1 MDSSAASR
9 IPRLVLFV
17 LAGLLALAVVVGCGG
32 GLATEVV
39 PTATSTPVPTAAP
52 TVTLAPV
59 QTPEEDATPDPL
71 AQRVWDTAVMLAEEL
86 SPRESAT
93 EEELRAAKYLAG
105 RFSGWGYEVGLQD
118 FEAVEIS
125 GATRLVVLG
134 PGDAVEGLSRLGY
147 RDGDRVWMFA
157 FPVDPSSLAA
167 NGYEVEGK
175 MVYAGRGTGEDFSGV
190 DVNGKIALIEGG
202 GGLSLREKVEGAGEA
217 GAKAAVIFNEETNAG
232 ASWERFYEDTEIPA
246 IGIGNREG
254 RGLLRALETGSNL
267 EVRVSKAQLAQ
278 QPSRN
283 VVAELNND
291 IEDDETLVIGA
302 HYDTTPNS
310 SGANDNGS
318 GVAAALVVA
327 EELSDDELPFDLRI
341 VLFGSEEIGLNGSF
355 AYVGGL
361 AEGESENI
369 LAMINLDVVGTGVL
383 TGIGSESM
391 VELAVEATESI
402 GIELGV
408 VDLPARLWVG
418 PHSLQAGGHRRY
430 FPVRRRR
437 DLHQLSPGHAGAPA
451 DRAIGPEC
459 GVDAGDSRAAGGA
472 IGKLEWVGGYQN
484 G

>member
-1 MDSSAASR
+1 MDFSEINR
-9 IPRLVLFV
+9 VRRPVLPA
-17 LAGLLALAVVVGCGG
+17 LAVLLALTLLLACGG

-39 PTATSTPVPTAAP
+39 PTATSTPVPTTVP
-52 TVTLAPV
+52 TATPAPV
-59 QTPEEDATPDPL
+59 QTPAEAPTTPPDPL
-71 AQRVWDTAVMLAEEL
+71 AERVWDTAVMLAEEL

-93 EEELRAAKYLAG
+93 EEELRAAEYLAG

-125 GATRLVVLG
+125 RATRLVVTG
-134 PGDAVEGLSRLGY
+134 PGDAVEALTRLGF
-147 RDGDRVWMFA
+147 RDGEGVWMFA
-157 FPVDPSSLAA
+157 FPAEPSSLAA
-167 NGYEVEGK
+167 EGYRLEGDLA
-175 MVYAGRGTGEDFSGV
+175 YAGRGAREDFAGV
-190 DVNGKIALIEGG
+190 DVQGKIALMEGG
-202 GGLSLREKVEGAGEA
+202 GGVSLREKVEGAAEA

-232 ASWERFYEDTEIPA
+232 ASWERLYEETMIPA

-254 RGLLRALETGSNL
+254 RGLLRALETGGNL
-267 EVRVSKAQLAQ
+267 EVRLSKAPLAL

-283 VVAELNND
+283 VVAELEND
-291 IEDDETLVIGA
+291 IENDETLVIGA

-361 AEGESENI
+361 GEGESENI

-391 VELAVEATESI
+391 VELAVEAAESI
-402 GIELGV
+402 GIESGV
-408 VDLPARLWVG
+408 VDLPAGYGSDHIAFRLAGIDVIFLFADDVTYINS
-418 PHSLQAGGHRRY
+418 PQDTLEHLQIEPLAQS
-430 FPVRRRR
+430 VE
-437 DLHQLSPGHAGAPA
+437 LT
-451 DRAIGPEC
+451 
-459 GVDAGDSRAAGGA
+459 
-472 IGKLEWVGGYQN
+472 LEIVERLAEQ
-484 G
+484 

>member
-1 MDSSAASR
+1 MDCSAASR
-9 IPRLVLFV
+9 VPRLVLFV

-32 GLATEVV
+32 ELATEAV
-39 PTATSTPVPTAAP
+39 PTSTPVPTAAP
-52 TVTLAPV
+52 TATLAPIQESTEV
-59 QTPEEDATPDPL
+59 PTPTPDLL
-71 AQRVWDTAVMLAEEL
+71 AEKVWDTAVMLAEEL

-93 EEELRAAKYLAG
+93 DEELRAAEYLAG

-118 FEAVEIS
+118 FEAVEIG

-157 FPVDPSSLAA
+157 FPADPSSLAA
-167 NGYEVEGK
+167 EAYEIEGE
-175 MVYAGRGTGEDFSGV
+175 MAYAGRGTGEDFSGV
-190 DVNGKIALIEGG
+190 DLRDKIALVEGG

-232 ASWERFYEDTEIPA
+232 ASWERLYEETMIPA

-254 RGLLRALETGSNL
+254 RGLLRALETGSKL
-267 EVRVSKAQLAQ
+267 EVRVSKAPLAQ

-291 IEDDETLVIGA
+291 IEDDETLIIGA
-302 HYDTTPNS
+302 HYDTTPDS
-310 SGANDNGS
+310 PGANDNGS
-318 GVAAALVVA
+318 GVASAMVIA

-341 VLFGSEEIGLNGSF
+341 VLFGAEEIGLNGSF

-361 AEGESENI
+361 GEGRSENI

-391 VELAVEATESI
+391 VELAVEAAESI

-408 VDLPARLWVG
+408 VDLPAGYGSDHIAFRLAGIEVIFLFADDVTYINS
-418 PHSLQAGGHRRY
+418 PQDTLEHLQIEPLAQS
-430 FPVRRRR
+430 VE
-437 DLHQLSPGHAGAPA
+437 LT
-451 DRAIGPEC
+451 
-459 GVDAGDSRAAGGA
+459 
-472 IGKLEWVGGYQN
+472 LEIVERLAEQ
-484 G
+484 

>member
-1 MDSSAASR
+1 MDCSAASR
-9 IPRLVLFV
+9 VPRLVLFV
-17 LAGLLALAVVVGCGG
+17 LAGLLALAVVVGCGEG
-32 GLATEVV
+32 EPSVS
-39 PTATSTPVPTAAP
+39 PTSTPVLTIAPTA
-52 TVTLAPV
+52 TLAPT
-59 QTPEEDATPDPL
+59 QEAAEAPAPTPDPL

-93 EEELRAAKYLAG
+93 DEELRAAEYLAG

-118 FEAVEIS
+118 FEAVEIG

-157 FPVDPSSLAA
+157 FPADPSSLAA
-167 NGYEVEGK
+167 EAYEVEGE
-175 MVYAGRGTGEDFSGV
+175 MVYAGRGSGEDFSGV
-190 DVNGKIALIEGG
+190 DLRGKIALVEGG
-202 GGLSLREKVEGAGEA
+202 GGVSLREKVEGAGEA
-217 GAKAAVIFNEETNAG
+217 GAEAAVIFNEEPNAG

-254 RGLLRALETGSNL
+254 RGLLRALETGGNL
-267 EVRVSKAQLAQ
+267 EVRLSKAPLAL

-283 VVAELNND
+283 VVAELEND
-291 IEDDETLVIGA
+291 IENDETLVIGA

-327 EELSDDELPFDLRI
+327 EELSDDELPFDLRF

-361 AEGESENI
+361 GEGESENI
-369 LAMINLDVVGTGVL
+369 LAMINLDVVGTGDL

-391 VELAVEATESI
+391 VELAVEAAESI

-408 VDLPARLWVG
+408 VDLPVGYGSDHIAFRLAGIEVIFLFADDVTYINS
-418 PHSLQAGGHRRY
+418 PQDTLEHLQIEPLAQS
-430 FPVRRRR
+430 VE
-437 DLHQLSPGHAGAPA
+437 LT
-451 DRAIGPEC
+451 
-459 GVDAGDSRAAGGA
+459 
-472 IGKLEWVGGYQN
+472 LEIVERLAEQ
-484 G
+484 

>member
-1 MDSSAASR
+1 MA
-9 IPRLVLFV
+9 V
-17 LAGLLALAVVVGCGG
+17 LLALTLILACGG
-32 GLATEVV
+32 GE
-39 PTATSTPVPTAAP
+39 PTAAP
-52 TVTLAPV
+52 TATPVPTTVPTATLAPT
-59 QTPEEDATPDPL
+59 QESTEAPSPTPDPL
-71 AQRVWDTAVMLAEEL
+71 AQKVWDTAVMLAEEL

-93 EEELRAAKYLAG
+93 DEELRAAEYLAG

-118 FEAVEIS
+118 FEAVEIG

-167 NGYEVEGK
+167 EAYEVEGE
-175 MVYAGRGTGEDFSGV
+175 MAYAGRGTGEDFSGV

-217 GAKAAVIFNEETNAG
+217 GAEAAVIFNEEPDAG
-232 ASWERFYEDTEIPA
+232 ASWGRFYEDTEIPA

-267 EVRVSKAQLAQ
+267 EVRVSKAPLAQ

-310 SGANDNGS
+310 PGANDNGS

-327 EELSDDELPFDLRI
+327 EELSDDELPFDLRF

-355 AYVGGL
+355 AHVGGL

-369 LAMINLDVVGTGVL
+369 LVMINLDVVGTGVL

-391 VELAVEATESI
+391 VELAVEAAESI

-408 VDLPARLWVG
+408 VDLPAGYGSDHIAFRLAGIEVIFLFADDVTYINS
-418 PHSLQAGGHRRY
+418 PLDTLEHLQPEPLAQSVELTLEIVERLAG
-430 FPVRRRR
+430 
-437 DLHQLSPGHAGAPA
+437 Q
-451 DRAIGPEC
+451 
-459 GVDAGDSRAAGGA
+459 
-472 IGKLEWVGGYQN
+472 
-484 G
+484 